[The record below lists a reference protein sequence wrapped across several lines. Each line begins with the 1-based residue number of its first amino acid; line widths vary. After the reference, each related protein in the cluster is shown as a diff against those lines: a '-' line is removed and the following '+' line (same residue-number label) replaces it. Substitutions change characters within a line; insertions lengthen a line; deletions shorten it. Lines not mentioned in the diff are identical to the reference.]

1 MYFCSLLYLFIYM
14 QNKIGKLLGFIFLLM
29 LTVFFSC
36 RTNSSTSRQKQV
48 ENQREEKDRQVEK
61 QYNDAKEKHLK
72 NQTRE
77 TRKRMKSNKVNAVQS
92 GYAKKKPFFLKR
104 WFGKKAPNTC
114 PKS

>member
-1 MYFCSLLYLFIYM
+1 M

-61 QYNDAKEKHLK
+61 Q
-72 NQTRE
+72 
-77 TRKRMKSNKVNAVQS
+77 
-92 GYAKKKPFFLKR
+92 
-104 WFGKKAPNTC
+104 
-114 PKS
+114 